1 MHHDCIPPIVHR
13 DISSKNILLDS
24 EYEAHVSDFGTAKF
38 LKPDSNWT
46 TPAVTYGYAAP
57 ELAQTMEVTEKCDV
71 YSFGVLCLE
80 IIMGKHPGYLI
91 SSLLSPSTAS
101 ITYNLLLL
109 DVIDQRP
116 PHPEMSVVGE
126 IMLITKWALECL
138 SQSPQFRPSMHQVSK
153 EIMMGKT
160 PFDDEHFPM
169 IRLGQLNEE
178 LESPL
183 M

>member
-1 MHHDCIPPIVHR
+1 HR

-46 TPAVTYGYAAP
+46 TLAVTYGYAAP

-80 IIMGKHPGYLI
+80 IIMGKHPGDLI
-91 SSLLSPSTAS
+91 NSFLSPSTAS
-101 ITYNLLLL
+101 ITYNLLLV

-116 PHPEMSVVGE
+116 PHPKNSVAGE
-126 IMLITKWALECL
+126 IMWITKWALECL
-138 SQSPQFRPSMHQVSK
+138 SHNPKSRPSMHQVAK
-153 EIMMGKT
+153 EIMMGKA
-160 PFDDEHFPM
+160 PLAEQFGI
-169 IRLGQLNEE
+169 IRIGQLNEE
-178 LESPL
+178 WETPL

>member
-1 MHHDCIPPIVHR
+1 

-46 TPAVTYGYAAP
+46 TLAVTYGYGAP
-57 ELAQTMEVTEKCDV
+57 ELVQTMEATEKCDV
-71 YSFGVLCLE
+71 YSFGVLCFE
-80 IIMGKHPGYLI
+80 ILMGKHPADLI

-101 ITYNLLLL
+101 ITYNLLLV

-116 PHPEMSVVGE
+116 PHPEKSVVGE

-153 EIMMGKT
+153 ELMNGKA
-160 PFDDEHFPM
+160 PFDDDHFPM

-178 LESPL
+178 LESSL